1 MSSFY
6 PIFLDIKGKKC
17 LVVGGGSVA
26 ERKVKSLLKFAA
38 KVTVVAPQVSPEIE
52 NLAVNQNLTI
62 VKARFEPSHMEN
74 AVLAIGSANS
84 KEVNQTVYNEA
95 EKLKIPVN
103 IVDQPELCTFMVPS
117 LVRRGDLSIAI
128 STSGKSPAVAKTVR
142 KLLEA
147 EFGNEWGE
155 YLEIMGEAR
164 KIAFKTEPEQKKRE
178 EMFNEIVK
186 ANLLEMIREGN
197 SDGARRKAMEIIKP

>member
-6 PIFLDIKGKKC
+6 PIFLDIKNKKC

-26 ERKVKSLLKFAA
+26 MRKVKSLLKFAA
-38 KVTVVAPQVSPEIE
+38 RVTVVAPQILPEIE
-52 NLAVNQNLTI
+52 NISANKNLTI
-62 VKARFEPSHMEN
+62 IKACFEPSHMEN

-95 EKLKIPVN
+95 EKRKIPVN

-128 STSGKSPAVAKTVR
+128 STSGKSPAVAKAVR
-142 KLLEA
+142 KRLED

-155 YLEIMGEAR
+155 YLEIMGHAR
-164 KIAFKTEPEQKKRE
+164 KIAFETEPEQKKRE

-186 ANLLEMIREGN
+186 TDLLEMIRAGN
-197 SDGARRKAMEIIKP
+197 SDGARRKVMEIIKP